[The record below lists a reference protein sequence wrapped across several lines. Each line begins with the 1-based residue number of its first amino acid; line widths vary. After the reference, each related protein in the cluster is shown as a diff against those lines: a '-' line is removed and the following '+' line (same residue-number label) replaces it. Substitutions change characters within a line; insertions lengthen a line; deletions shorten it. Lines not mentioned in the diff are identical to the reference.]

1 MPHVK
6 VVASAQ
12 KHAGESLVFPARADF
27 LAALSKLEPGDY
39 TVIVMQ
45 PGDQRSSQANRRYWG
60 LLIRAFCEH
69 TGYTPYEAH
78 ELCKAQFLA
87 ARAGACDHVEAQ
99 IIGNVSIGES
109 TTDLCTS
116 CFSLYSDD
124 VEMWL
129 GSEFGITPKES
140 RVA

>member
-6 VVASAQ
+6 VVASCRIKGGKMSVPERDAFVSAAS
-12 KHAGESLVFPARADF
+12 KFAD
-27 LAALSKLEPGDY
+27 GDY
-39 TVIVMQ
+39 TLILMQ

-60 LLIRAFCEH
+60 RLIRAFCEH
-69 TGYTPYEAH
+69 TGYTPFEAH

>member
-12 KHAGESLVFPARADF
+12 KAEGGPLKVAEREAFI
-27 LAALSKLEPGDY
+27 AALAKLDAGDY

-60 LLIRAFCEH
+60 RLIRAFCEH
-69 TGYTPYEAH
+69 TGYTPFEAH

-109 TTDLCTS
+109 TADLCTS